1 MYVQQRLYI
10 NYIIKLLVSIP
21 SVVCVALGGVSVV
34 TVDEIVVVGTTT
46 ACYVQWNDNP
56 NEKRV

>member
-1 MYVQQRLYI
+1 MYSKDLI
-10 NYIIKLLVSIP
+10 SLLVSIP

-34 TVDEIVVVGTTT
+34 TVGEIVVVGTTT
-46 ACYVQWNDNP
+46 AYYVQWNDNP